1 MPRISTDIAF
11 AWDLLTP
18 DGDVITEDISF
29 TATLS
34 GSYCAPE
41 PDVGINSP
49 PFEDIEFT
57 DIHIEVTRPD
67 PDHPHCVGIEAAHMV
82 ALPDE
87 LKPAFTRWVEA
98 AILDDGMQEH
108 FQEWLSE
115 GLADDM
121 DDGDRRYDERRDR
134 ELEDV

>member
-1 MPRISTDIAF
+1 MGRTSTDIAF

-18 DGDVITEDISF
+18 DGDMITEDISF

-49 PFEDIEFT
+49 WFEDIDFSNVF
-57 DIHIEVTRPD
+57 IEVTKPAAND
-67 PDHPHCVGIEAAHMV
+67 PLCFTGDAHSV
-82 ALPDE
+82 PLPDE

-115 GLADDM
+115 GYADDI
-121 DDGDRRYDERRDR
+121 DDSDRRYDERRDR